1 MAGALYREF
10 LLTGPAKWQ
19 ALVSLV
25 RENAK
30 AFNDRG
36 RPLRVIVT
44 EEEERRKLQQNRFY
58 WGAVISRIAE
68 QAWVEGQQFSKDA
81 WHEYYGRLFGVCQ
94 DVTLPDG
101 EVVTRRLSTAD
112 MTVGDFSEYCERVQA
127 HAAAE
132 FGVEFL

>member
-10 LLTGPAKWQ
+10 VLRGPTIWQ
-19 ALVSLV
+19 GLVSFV
-25 RENAK
+25 RANAK
-30 AFNDRG
+30 ACNDRG
-36 RPLRVIVT
+36 TPLRVIVT
-44 EEEERRKLQQNRFY
+44 EEEERRRLQQNRFY
-58 WGAVISRIAE
+58 WGAVITRIAE
-68 QAWVEGQQFSKDA
+68 QAWVDGQQFSKDA
-81 WHEYYGRLFGVCQ
+81 WHEYYGRLFGVCE